1 MAYTYKESLFISFI
15 HTSRAVSKYFD
26 TLLYKRLRL
35 SIVKLAVLTVLDAN
49 GGVMTPSEI
58 ARVTYTERNNIT
70 TLVRRMNKEGLVRIQ
85 RNPEDKRSLHVV
97 LTDAGRSMFL
107 QARPIPIEVYKY
119 LYNSIPRD
127 TLKALDMPM
136 SIMRNNAVQGIR
148 ELNARGK
155 QRKND
160 RSVLSRQ

>member
-1 MAYTYKESLFISFI
+1 LAYTYKESLFISFI

-70 TLVRRMNKEGLVRIQ
+70 TLVRRMNKEDLVRIQ

-136 SIMRNNAVQGIR
+136 SIMRNNAVHGIH

-160 RSVLSRQ
+160 RSVLS

>member
-1 MAYTYKESLFISFI
+1 LAYTYKESSFISFI

-97 LTDAGRSMFL
+97 LTDTGRSVFR